1 MQVRFHASAFAGGE
15 DDGCYLCHK
24 RIHGSKL
31 LQIPQQAA
39 KEWGEMTKIPFDIIG
54 FDLDGT
60 LVDTSG
66 DLCAAVNHVLESAG
80 RPAITVM
87 QVKQF
92 IGGGAKL
99 MLQKGLE
106 ASGGI
111 PDDDFRP
118 LYRQMLTF
126 YEGNVSVHSRPFD
139 GVLTLLDQLD
149 DMGVR
154 YAVVTNKFERLAV
167 KLLTDLNLAHRMG
180 CILGADTLGKENAKP
195 SGAPIF
201 EMIKRCGG
209 RPDHPKRAA
218 YIGDSIYDIMAAKNA
233 GVPSVAVSFGFLHG
247 PVEELGADAVIDH
260 FDELIGVLGTL
271 N

>member
-1 MQVRFHASAFAGGE
+1 
-15 DDGCYLCHK
+15 
-24 RIHGSKL
+24 
-31 LQIPQQAA
+31 
-39 KEWGEMTKIPFDIIG
+39 MTKFPFDIIG

-66 DLCAAVNHVLESAG
+66 DLTAAVNHVLESVG
-80 RPAITVM
+80 RPAVSPAL
-87 QVKQF
+87 VKQF

-99 MLQKGLE
+99 MLQQGLE
-106 ASGGI
+106 ATGGI
-111 PDDDFRP
+111 PGDDFKP
-118 LYRQMLTF
+118 LYRAMLAY
-126 YEGNVSVHSRPFD
+126 YEANVSVHSRPFD
-139 GVLTLLDQLD
+139 GALALLDRFD
-149 DMGVR
+149 SMGVR
-154 YAVVTNKFERLAV
+154 YAVVTNKFESLAI

-209 RPDHPKRAA
+209 GRAA
-218 YIGDSIYDIMAAKNA
+218 YVGDSIYDVMAARNA

-247 PVEELGADAVIDH
+247 PVEELGADGVIDH
-260 FDELIGVLGTL
+260 FDDLVECLERIGQ